1 MAMLGLNKGRPILET
16 TLKLP
21 KHSMVLEICHPD
33 MGKESRLSA
42 KLTYLELKHFFP
54 EWDADKLLDHYCA
67 WYRKPQPIE
76 LAPAYV
82 MYGAPDSRGVNVV
95 ELHTMYMQREPLTG
109 GAQLV
114 FPIRPQDVTYYQSR
128 LANTVKALF
137 PEFYTRQSLE
147 QAKAI
152 IAKLSTLVPK
162 PSLTK
167 PKPPLKRLSNE
178 RWWRN
183 Q

>member
-1 MAMLGLNKGRPILET
+1 MSKIGLNKGCPILET

-21 KHSMVLEICHPD
+21 KHSITLEICHPAT
-33 MGKESRLSA
+33 GKESQLSA
-42 KLTYLELKHFFP
+42 QLTHLELKHIFP
-54 EWDADKLLDHYCA
+54 DWEAEELLDYYCA
-67 WYRKPQPIE
+67 WHRKPQPIE
-76 LAPAYV
+76 FAPAYV
-82 MYGAPDSRGVNVV
+82 MYGAPDSRGVSIV
-95 ELHTMYMQREPLTG
+95 EVHTMYIQREPLTG
-109 GAQLV
+109 GARLV
-114 FPIRPQDVTYYQSR
+114 FPISPQDVTYYQSR

-137 PEFYTRQSLE
+137 PEFYARQSLD

-152 IAKLSTLVPK
+152 IAKLTKRAPT